1 MSGAESVTAE
11 ADPTPSS
18 SRLKLNRRTLIL
30 ALPILLAVAAAG
42 AWRLG
47 IISSLHDAS
56 PHQPAPPVLISLP
69 EMIANLNSDPR
80 HPRYIKL
87 KAQLEAPPADLPKI
101 QAAMPK
107 LVDVFQT
114 YLREVRPEEHV
125 GLIRAFA
132 EQDDVRA
139 RHDRAVL
146 RHRENRASARIYRD
160 KHNHRVS

>member
-114 YLREVRPEEHV
+114 YLREVRPEELQGAMGTYRLRQELV
-125 GLIRAFA
+125 ARAA
-132 EQDDVRA
+132 IVAAPAKITDVLFGEIL
-139 RHDRAVL
+139 VQ
-146 RHRENRASARIYRD
+146 
-160 KHNHRVS
+160 